1 LNSQAAPYN
10 PLTVKTARKV
20 GIVVD
25 GQAVRAKTAGKLDRK
40 RQPSFVYRGLGF
52 PVVLTDVP
60 MVRSLGV
67 WTPDVDYRKLMREV
81 LRLLALRPSKLTVRE
96 ARFVR
101 HSTERPS

>member
-1 LNSQAAPYN
+1 
-10 PLTVKTARKV
+10 VKTARKAD
-20 GIVVD
+20 IVVD

-40 RQPSFVYRGLGF
+40 CQPSFIYRGLGF

-81 LRLLALRPSKLTVRE
+81 LRLLALRPGKLAARE

-101 HSTERPS
+101 HSMARSS